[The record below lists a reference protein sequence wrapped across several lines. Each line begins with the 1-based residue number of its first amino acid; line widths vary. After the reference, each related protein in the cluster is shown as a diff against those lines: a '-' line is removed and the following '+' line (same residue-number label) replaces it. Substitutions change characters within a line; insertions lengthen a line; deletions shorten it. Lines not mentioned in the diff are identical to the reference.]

1 MEQMND
7 SVHPPAQAPR
17 QLSHREV
24 LVVMSGLML
33 AMLLAMLD
41 NMIMAPAL
49 PTIVGELGGLEHL
62 AWVTTAYILGTAVAT
77 PLWGKFGDL
86 FDRKLVFLTAI
97 VVFLVGSALCGMSR
111 SMTELIFFRALQG
124 VGAGGIMVGVMAV
137 LAVLIPPR
145 ERGRYTG
152 YFMAIMP
159 VSMVGGPLIGGWIT
173 DNASWRWAFY
183 VNVPL
188 GAIALFVVTVTMRLP
203 KPERSRPRIDW
214 LGAGLMTTWI
224 TALVLLITWGGS
236 EYAWTSPTILFL
248 IWLAFSTFLVFLL
261 VEARVA
267 EPILPLGVFR
277 NLNFT
282 LAAAL
287 SFVVGFG
294 MFGAMTFLPQFQQ
307 YVQGASATASGLLL
321 LPMMVGVII
330 SSTGSGQ
337 FITRTGRYRIF
348 PIVGTI
354 LLCVGLALL
363 ATGTVETTKTT
374 TGLQM
379 FVVGLGMGLL
389 FQVTMLVA
397 QNSVEMKDIG
407 SATATATFVRSIGGS
422 VGVSVLGAVYAHR
435 LAGGLDER
443 LGAANPLGD
452 GAELSPEAVRTMP
465 GGVIDALT
473 HAITESVDAVF
484 GWAAAVCVVGVVLA
498 LFIRHVPLRGF
509 EAPAPAAATPASAPV
524 TSA

>member
-1 MEQMND
+1 MDQVND
-7 SVHPPAQAPR
+7 SVPR

-86 FDRKLVFLTAI
+86 FERKRVFMAAI
-97 VVFLVGSALCGMSR
+97 VVFLIGSALCGMSR

-124 VGAGGIMVGVMAV
+124 IGAGGIMVGVMAV
-137 LAVLIPPR
+137 LAVLVPPR

-188 GAIALFVVTVTMRLP
+188 GAIALFVVAATMKLP
-203 KPERSRPRIDW
+203 KPTRGRPRIDW

-224 TALVLLITWGGS
+224 TALVLLITWGGA
-236 EYAWTSPTILFL
+236 EYAWSSPMILFL
-248 IWLAFSTFLVFLL
+248 IWLTFSTFLVFLL
-261 VEARVA
+261 VEMRVS
-267 EPILPLGVFR
+267 EPILPLAVFR

-282 LAAAL
+282 LAASL

-330 SSTGSGQ
+330 SSTASGQ
-337 FITRTGRYRIF
+337 FITRTGRYRMF
-348 PIVGTI
+348 PIAGTI
-354 LLCVGLALL
+354 LLCTGLTLL
-363 ATGTVETTKTT
+363 ATMTVNTTKTI
-374 TGLQM
+374 TGLEM

-397 QNSVEMKDIG
+397 QNSVEIKDIG

-422 VGVSVLGAVYAHR
+422 VGVSVLGALYANR
-435 LAGGLDER
+435 LASGLEGR

-452 GAELSPEAVRTMP
+452 GRELSPEAVRSMP
-465 GGVIDALT
+465 GGVIDAFSHALT
-473 HAITESVDAVF
+473 EGIDAVF
-484 GWAAAVCVVGVVLA
+484 TWAAVICVVGVVLA
-498 LFIRHVPLRGF
+498 FFIRHVPLRGF
-509 EAPAPAAATPASAPV
+509 DLPAAPAPAAAAAPD
-524 TSA
+524 AF